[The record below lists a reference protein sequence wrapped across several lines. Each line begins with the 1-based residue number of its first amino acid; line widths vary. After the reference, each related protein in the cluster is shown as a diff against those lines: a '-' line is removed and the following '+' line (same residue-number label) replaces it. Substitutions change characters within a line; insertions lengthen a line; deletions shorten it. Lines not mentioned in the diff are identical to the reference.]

1 MNLLRIYA
9 IKALGPLIFLVF
21 HWMEPPVDLGKE
33 GFCLLG
39 VTIWMA
45 IWWIGEVVPISV
57 TALLPIIVFPLS
69 GILSISET
77 TQQYGHKYVFLYI
90 GGFILAMAIER
101 WNLHKR
107 IALHI
112 IKTIGSKASYL
123 ILGFM
128 MATAFLSMWIS
139 NTATAVMMLPIAIAI
154 ANQIKSQN
162 TDSPELSKMFSKA
175 LMLSIAYSASI
186 GGIATLIG
194 TPPNLV
200 FAGVLE
206 NTYGIKISF
215 FEWMKFG
222 LPVSLV
228 LLFICW
234 KYLTSVAYRLKSI
247 RFSGGEKEIESML
260 VKLGKLSYEEKRV
273 GFVFILAG
281 LGWIF
286 RSLLEQIIPHI
297 DDTIIGITAAVLLFL
312 IPTKTKQRKL
322 LTWAEAVRIPWGI
335 IILFGGGMALAKG
348 FVETGLANWI
358 ASQIN
363 LFEGVSIFILV
374 ILVAAVVNFLTEVT
388 SNLATTA
395 MLLPILAPVALSFN
409 VHPYILMIAVTLSAS
424 CAFMLPVATPP
435 NAIVFGANYL
445 KVSDMA
451 KKGLVLNLVSILIIG
466 LVVYFFMPYV
476 FQLDTLA
483 FPEALK

>member
-1 MNLLRIYA
+1 
-9 IKALGPLIFLVF
+9 
-21 HWMEPPVDLGKE
+21 
-33 GFCLLG
+33 
-39 VTIWMA
+39 MA
-45 IWWIGEVVPISV
+45 IWWVTETVPISV
-57 TALLPIIVFPLS
+57 TALLPIVLFPLLEV
-69 GILSISET
+69 LSIGET

-90 GGFILAMAIER
+90 GGFILAIGIER

-107 IALHI
+107 IALQI
-112 IKTIGSKASYL
+112 IKLIGSKASYL

-128 MATAFLSMWIS
+128 VATAFLSMWIS
-139 NTATAVMMLPIAIAI
+139 NTATTVMMLPIAIAI
-154 ANQIKSQN
+154 ANQIQN
-162 TDSPELSKMFSKA
+162 HNLEDFIQSSLFSKA

-234 KYLTSVAYRLKSI
+234 KYLTSFAFKLNRVK
-247 RFSGGEKEIESML
+247 FSGGKKEVQTML
-260 VKLGKLSYEEKRV
+260 SKLGKLSYEEKRV
-273 GFVFILAG
+273 GIVFMIAA

-286 RSLLEQIIPHI
+286 RGLLETILVGI
-297 DDTIIGITAAVLLFL
+297 DDTIIAISAAILLFL
-312 IPTKTKQRKL
+312 IPTKKGNRKL
-322 LTWAEAVRIPWGI
+322 LTWDEAVKIPWGI

-363 LFEGVSIFILV
+363 IFQGVSIIVLV
-374 ILVAAVVNFLTEVT
+374 LIITTLVNFLTEVT

-395 MLLPILAPVALSFN
+395 MLLPILAPVALSFD

-451 KKGLVLNLVSILIIG
+451 TKGFLLNVISILIIA
-466 LVVYFFMPYV
+466 LVVYFYMPYV
-476 FQLDTLA
+476 FQLESLV
-483 FPEALK
+483 FPDVLK

>member
-1 MNLLRIYA
+1 MDPPNDLSQSGFNLLA
-9 IKALGPLIFLVF
+9 ITL
-21 HWMEPPVDLGKE
+21 
-33 GFCLLG
+33 
-39 VTIWMA
+39 WMA
-45 IWWIGEVVPISV
+45 IWWVTETVPISV
-57 TALLPIIVFPLS
+57 TALLPIVLFPLLEV
-69 GILSISET
+69 LSIGET

-90 GGFILAMAIER
+90 GGFILAIGIER

-107 IALHI
+107 IALQI
-112 IKTIGSKASYL
+112 IKLIGSKASYL

-128 MATAFLSMWIS
+128 VATAFLSMWIS
-139 NTATAVMMLPIAIAI
+139 NTATTVMMLPIAIAI
-154 ANQIKSQN
+154 ANQIQN
-162 TDSPELSKMFSKA
+162 HNLEDFIQSSLFSKA

-234 KYLTSVAYRLKSI
+234 KYLTSFAFKLNRVK
-247 RFSGGEKEIESML
+247 FSGGKKEVQTML
-260 VKLGKLSYEEKRV
+260 SKLGKLSYEEKRV
-273 GFVFILAG
+273 GIVFMIAA

-286 RSLLEQIIPHI
+286 RGLLETILVGI
-297 DDTIIGITAAVLLFL
+297 DDTIIAISAAILLFL
-312 IPTKTKQRKL
+312 IPTKKGNRKL
-322 LTWAEAVRIPWGI
+322 LTWDEAVKIPWGI

-363 LFEGVSIFILV
+363 IFQGVSIIVLV
-374 ILVAAVVNFLTEVT
+374 LIITTLVNFLTEVT

-395 MLLPILAPVALSFN
+395 MLLPILAPVALSFD

-451 KKGLVLNLVSILIIG
+451 TKGFLLNVISILIIA
-466 LVVYFFMPYV
+466 LVVYFYMPYV
-476 FQLDTLA
+476 FQLESLV
-483 FPEALK
+483 FPDVLK

>member
-1 MNLLRIYA
+1 MDPLNDLSQSGFNLLA
-9 IKALGPLIFLVF
+9 ITL
-21 HWMEPPVDLGKE
+21 
-33 GFCLLG
+33 
-39 VTIWMA
+39 WMA
-45 IWWIGEVVPISV
+45 IWWVTETVPISV
-57 TALLPIIVFPLS
+57 TALLPIVLFPLLEV
-69 GILSISET
+69 LSIGET

-90 GGFILAMAIER
+90 GGFILAIGIER

-107 IALHI
+107 IALQI
-112 IKTIGSKASYL
+112 IKLIGSKASYL

-128 MATAFLSMWIS
+128 VATAFLSMWIS
-139 NTATAVMMLPIAIAI
+139 NTATTVMMLPIAIAI
-154 ANQIKSQN
+154 ANQIQN
-162 TDSPELSKMFSKA
+162 HNLEDSIQSSLFSKA

-234 KYLTSVAYRLKSI
+234 KYLTSFAFKLNRVK
-247 RFSGGEKEIESML
+247 FSGGKKEVQTML
-260 VKLGKLSYEEKRV
+260 SKLGKLSYEEKRV
-273 GFVFILAG
+273 GIVFMIAA

-286 RSLLEQIIPHI
+286 RGLLETILVGI
-297 DDTIIGITAAVLLFL
+297 DDTIIAISAAILLFL
-312 IPTKTKQRKL
+312 IPTKKGNRKL
-322 LTWAEAVRIPWGI
+322 LTWDEAVKIPWGI

-358 ASQIN
+358 ASQVN
-363 LFEGVSIFILV
+363 LFQGVSIIVLV
-374 ILVAAVVNFLTEVT
+374 LIITALVNFLTEVT

-395 MLLPILAPVALSFN
+395 MLLPILAPVALSFD

-451 KKGLVLNLVSILIIG
+451 TKGFLLNVISISIIA
-466 LVVYFFMPYV
+466 LVVYFYMPYV
-476 FQLDTLA
+476 FQLESLV
-483 FPEALK
+483 FPDVLK

>member
-1 MNLLRIYA
+1 MDPPNDLSQSGFNLLA
-9 IKALGPLIFLVF
+9 ITL
-21 HWMEPPVDLGKE
+21 
-33 GFCLLG
+33 
-39 VTIWMA
+39 WMA
-45 IWWIGEVVPISV
+45 IWWVTETVPISV
-57 TALLPIIVFPLS
+57 TALLPIVLFPLLEV
-69 GILSISET
+69 LSIGET

-90 GGFILAMAIER
+90 GGFILAIGIER

-107 IALHI
+107 IALQI
-112 IKTIGSKASYL
+112 IKLIGSKASYL

-128 MATAFLSMWIS
+128 VATAFLSMWIS
-139 NTATAVMMLPIAIAI
+139 NTATTVMMLPIAIAI
-154 ANQIKSQN
+154 ANQIQN
-162 TDSPELSKMFSKA
+162 HNLEDSIQSSLFSKA

-234 KYLTSVAYRLKSI
+234 KYLTSFAFKLNRVK
-247 RFSGGEKEIESML
+247 FSGGKKEVQTML
-260 VKLGKLSYEEKRV
+260 SKLGKLSYEEKRV
-273 GFVFILAG
+273 GIVFMIAA

-286 RSLLEQIIPHI
+286 RGLLETILVGI
-297 DDTIIGITAAVLLFL
+297 DDTIIAISAAILLFL
-312 IPTKTKQRKL
+312 IPTKKGNRKL
-322 LTWAEAVRIPWGI
+322 LTWDEAVKIPWGI

-363 LFEGVSIFILV
+363 IFQGVSIIVLV
-374 ILVAAVVNFLTEVT
+374 LIITTLVNFLTEVT

-395 MLLPILAPVALSFN
+395 MLLPILAPVALSFD

-451 KKGLVLNLVSILIIG
+451 TKGFLMNVISILIIA
-466 LVVYFFMPYV
+466 LVVYFYMPYV
-476 FQLDTLA
+476 FQLESLV
-483 FPEALK
+483 FPDVLK

>member
-1 MNLLRIYA
+1 MNWFKTYFY
-9 IKALGPLIFLVF
+9 KVLGPLVF
-21 HWMEPPVDLGKE
+21 IAFQFMDPPNDLSQS
-33 GFCLLG
+33 GFNLMAITL
-39 VTIWMA
+39 WMA
-45 IWWIGEVVPISV
+45 IWWVTETVPISV
-57 TALLPIIVFPLS
+57 TALLPIVLFPLLEV
-69 GILSISET
+69 LSIGET

-90 GGFILAMAIER
+90 GGFILAIGIER

-107 IALHI
+107 IALQI
-112 IKTIGSKASYL
+112 IKLIGSKASYL

-128 MATAFLSMWIS
+128 VATAFLSMWIS
-139 NTATAVMMLPIAIAI
+139 NTATTVMMLPIAIAI
-154 ANQIKSQN
+154 ANQIQN
-162 TDSPELSKMFSKA
+162 HNLEDSIQSSLFSKA

-234 KYLTSVAYRLKSI
+234 KYLTSFAFKLNRVK
-247 RFSGGEKEIESML
+247 FSGGKKEVQTML
-260 VKLGKLSYEEKRV
+260 SKLGKLSYEEKRV
-273 GFVFILAG
+273 GIVFMIAA

-286 RSLLEQIIPHI
+286 RGLLETILVGI
-297 DDTIIGITAAVLLFL
+297 DDTIIAISAAILLFL
-312 IPTKTKQRKL
+312 IPTKKGNRKL
-322 LTWAEAVRIPWGI
+322 LTWDEAVKIPWGI

-358 ASQIN
+358 ASQVN
-363 LFEGVSIFILV
+363 LFQGVSIIVLV
-374 ILVAAVVNFLTEVT
+374 LIITAVVNFLTEVT

-395 MLLPILAPVALSFN
+395 MLLPILAPVALSFD

-451 KKGLVLNLVSILIIG
+451 TKGFLLNVISILIIA
-466 LVVYFFMPYV
+466 LVVYFYMPYV
-476 FQLDTLA
+476 FQLESLV
-483 FPEALK
+483 FPDVLK

>member
-1 MNLLRIYA
+1 MDPPNDLSQSGFNLLA
-9 IKALGPLIFLVF
+9 ITL
-21 HWMEPPVDLGKE
+21 
-33 GFCLLG
+33 
-39 VTIWMA
+39 WMA
-45 IWWIGEVVPISV
+45 IWWVTETVPISV
-57 TALLPIIVFPLS
+57 TALLPIVLFPLLEV
-69 GILSISET
+69 LSIGET

-90 GGFILAMAIER
+90 GGFILAIGIER

-107 IALHI
+107 IALQI
-112 IKTIGSKASYL
+112 IKLIGSKASYL

-128 MATAFLSMWIS
+128 VATAFLSMWIS
-139 NTATAVMMLPIAIAI
+139 NTATTVMMLPIAIAI
-154 ANQIKSQN
+154 ANQIQN
-162 TDSPELSKMFSKA
+162 HNLEDFIQSSLFSKA

-234 KYLTSVAYRLKSI
+234 KYLTSFAFKLNRVK
-247 RFSGGEKEIESML
+247 FSGGKKEVQTML
-260 VKLGKLSYEEKRV
+260 SKLGKLSYEEKRV
-273 GFVFILAG
+273 GIVFMIAA

-286 RSLLEQIIPHI
+286 RGLLETILVGI
-297 DDTIIGITAAVLLFL
+297 DDTIIAIRAAILLFL
-312 IPTKTKQRKL
+312 IPTKKGNRKL
-322 LTWAEAVRIPWGI
+322 LTWDEAVKIPWGI

-363 LFEGVSIFILV
+363 IFQGVSIIVLV
-374 ILVAAVVNFLTEVT
+374 LIITTLVNFLTEVT

-395 MLLPILAPVALSFN
+395 MLLPILAPVALSFD

-451 KKGLVLNLVSILIIG
+451 TKGFLLNVISILIIA
-466 LVVYFFMPYV
+466 LVVYFYMPYV
-476 FQLDTLA
+476 FQLESLV
-483 FPEALK
+483 FPDVLK

>member
-1 MNLLRIYA
+1 MDPPNDLSQSGFNLLA
-9 IKALGPLIFLVF
+9 ITL
-21 HWMEPPVDLGKE
+21 
-33 GFCLLG
+33 
-39 VTIWMA
+39 WMA
-45 IWWIGEVVPISV
+45 IWWVTETVPISV
-57 TALLPIIVFPLS
+57 TALLPIVLFPLLEV
-69 GILSISET
+69 LSIGET

-90 GGFILAMAIER
+90 GGFILAIGIER

-107 IALHI
+107 IALQI
-112 IKTIGSKASYL
+112 IKLIGSKASYL

-128 MATAFLSMWIS
+128 VATAFLSMWIS
-139 NTATAVMMLPIAIAI
+139 NTATTVMMLPIAIAI
-154 ANQIKSQN
+154 ANQIQN
-162 TDSPELSKMFSKA
+162 HNLEDFIQSSLFSKA

-234 KYLTSVAYRLKSI
+234 KYLTSFAFKLNRVK
-247 RFSGGEKEIESML
+247 FSGGKKEVQTML
-260 VKLGKLSYEEKRV
+260 SKLGKLSYEEKRV
-273 GFVFILAG
+273 GIVFMIAA

-286 RSLLEQIIPHI
+286 RGLLETILVGI
-297 DDTIIGITAAVLLFL
+297 DDTIIAISAAILLFL
-312 IPTKTKQRKL
+312 IPTKKGNRKL
-322 LTWAEAVRIPWGI
+322 LTWDEAVKIPWGI

-363 LFEGVSIFILV
+363 IFQGVSIIVLV
-374 ILVAAVVNFLTEVT
+374 LIITTLVNFLTEVT

-395 MLLPILAPVALSFN
+395 MLLPILAPVALSFD

-451 KKGLVLNLVSILIIG
+451 TKGFLMNVISILIIA
-466 LVVYFFMPYV
+466 LVVYFYMPYV
-476 FQLDTLA
+476 FQLESLV
-483 FPEALK
+483 FPDVLK